1 MLYKAPYVNS
11 IDGAGYPIK
20 LSIYFKRRDL
30 NGNLTEDDNDFLLV
44 DEIVSEQTGNLVLFT
59 FNKIEGCD
67 QIKIEWNEIKE
78 NI

>member
-30 NGNLTEDDNDFLLV
+30 NGNLTEGDNEFL
-44 DEIVSEQTGNLVLFT
+44 
-59 FNKIEGCD
+59 
-67 QIKIEWNEIKE
+67 
-78 NI
+78 